1 MNLSTLLME
10 QRYLK
15 VMELSEI
22 LDLSVKLY
30 RKNFV
35 PLVIAQV
42 PLTLAVFFV
51 LMMGGGTSFFDMFN
65 QTPSYTGN
73 LNNYFVTRLLSFIH
87 SILVYPLVLG
97 AVTKVASDCI
107 LQESPSVIKAYKFAL
122 HNKGKLI
129 ATSFVI
135 SFVIGLVT
143 GMFISMPLALITF
156 GTMTSGSSAGA
167 IILIFLALLFA
178 VIGIVIASFLWIRW
192 VTTFPVLV
200 NEEDEDR
207 GTLDAMKRSW
217 NLVQGHTRKLFFVMA
232 AVSLIPTLIQFSP
245 FAMEFLAGRSL
256 AILTI
261 VFGVAAQGL
270 VSPLVH
276 CTRVVIYFELKTR
289 KEGYDLEKRV
299 EQLSSDR

>member
-1 MNLSTLLME
+1 ME

-51 LMMGGGTSFFDMFN
+51 LMMDGGTSFFDMFN

-73 LNNYFVTRLLSFIH
+73 LNYYFVTMLLSFIH

-129 ATSFVI
+129 VTNFVI

-143 GMFISMPLALITF
+143 GMFISMPVTLITF
-156 GTMTSGSSAGA
+156 GTMTSGSSSGA
-167 IILIFLALLFA
+167 IILIPFALLFA

-200 NEEDEDR
+200 NEEDEDL

-217 NLVQGHTRKLFFVMA
+217 NLVQGHTRKLFYVMV

-270 VSPLVH
+270 VSPLVD

-299 EQLSSDR
+299 EQLSSDK

>member
-1 MNLSTLLME
+1 ME

-22 LDLSVKLY
+22 LDLSVRLY
-30 RKNFV
+30 RKNFI
-35 PLVIAQV
+35 PLVLAQV

-51 LMMGGGTSFFDMFN
+51 LMRGGGTSFFDMFN
-65 QTPSYTGN
+65 QTPSYAGTS
-73 LNNYFVTRLLSFIH
+73 LDNYFVTMLLSFVQ

-107 LQESPSVIKAYKFAL
+107 LQESPSVTEAYKFAL

-129 ATSFVI
+129 VTSFVI
-135 SFVIGLVT
+135 GFVIGLVT
-143 GMFISMPLALITF
+143 GIFISMPVALITY
-156 GTMTSGSSAGA
+156 GTMTSGSSSGA
-167 IILIFLALLFA
+167 IILIPFALLFA
-178 VIGIVIASFLWIRW
+178 VIGVAIASFLWIRW

-200 NEEDEDR
+200 NEEDEDL

-217 NLVQGHTRKLFFVMA
+217 NLVQGHTRKLFFVMV

-245 FAMEFLAGRSL
+245 SAIEFLAGRSL
-256 AILTI
+256 AILTV
-261 VFGVAAQGL
+261 VFGVVAQGL
-270 VSPLVH
+270 VGPLVD

-289 KEGYDLEKRV
+289 KEGLDLEKRV
-299 EQLSSDR
+299 EQLSSDK